1 MSLNYYPSSLVN
13 LIKNIARLPGIGE
26 KTAERL
32 ALHLLNAPD
41 REAHAL
47 ARSISELREKT
58 QLCSMCFSLSD
69 DKLCRICSNPGREG
83 RLLCVIEQP
92 ADMVAIEKSG
102 AYQGLYHV
110 LQGAL
115 SPMDGVG
122 PDSIKIR
129 ELVARVSSGK
139 IKEVVL
145 ATSTN
150 LEGETTASYIAERLK
165 PYPVNVTRIASGVP
179 MGGDLKYV
187 DQVTLKRAMETR
199 HQF

>member
-83 RLLCVIEQP
+83 RLLCVVEQP

-102 AYQGLYHV
+102 AYQGLY
-110 LQGAL
+110 LYSRAL
-115 SPMDGVG
+115 CH
-122 PDSIKIR
+122 
-129 ELVARVSSGK
+129 LWTVS
-139 IKEVVL
+139 
-145 ATSTN
+145 A
-150 LEGETTASYIAERLK
+150 
-165 PYPVNVTRIASGVP
+165 PIASRLENSLP
-179 MGGDLKYV
+179 ESPPARSK
-187 DQVTLKRAMETR
+187 K
-199 HQF
+199 